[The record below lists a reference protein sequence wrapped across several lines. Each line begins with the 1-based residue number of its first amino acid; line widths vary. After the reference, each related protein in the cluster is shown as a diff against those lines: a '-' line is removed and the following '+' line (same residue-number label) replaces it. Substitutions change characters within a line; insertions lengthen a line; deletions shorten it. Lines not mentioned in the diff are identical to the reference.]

1 MCLLAFAWRVHP
13 GFPLVLV
20 GNRDE
25 FHDRPAEP
33 AHWWPAPDGILAGR
47 DLQAGGSWLGLSR
60 GGRFAV
66 VTNYREPGVV
76 TSGRRSRGELV
87 VDFLSSSATAEEWM
101 DELAEDQDGYG
112 GFNLVIGEGDQL
124 HYLTNRGEGHRFLE
138 PGIYGL
144 SNHNLDT
151 PWPKVTAARERLRGL
166 LDEDRPPVE
175 SLFSILE
182 DRTRPNDH
190 ELPETGV
197 PLEWER
203 LLSSAFVVD
212 PRYGTRASTVVM
224 AGADGEIALVER
236 RFGVDGGC
244 AGESRF
250 DLCVT
255 IAGVR
260 EADDG

>member
-33 AHWWPAPDGILAGR
+33 VHWWPEPEGILAGR
-47 DLQAGGSWLGLSR
+47 DLRAGGSWLGLSR
-60 GGRFAV
+60 EGRFAV

-87 VDFLSSSATAEEWM
+87 VDFLSSSATTQECM
-101 DELAEDQDGYG
+101 DELAENQDEYG
-112 GFNLVIGEGDQL
+112 GFNLVIGDGNQL
-124 HYLTNRGEGHRFLE
+124 HYLTNRGEGRRSLE

-144 SNHNLDT
+144 SNRRLDT
-151 PWPKVTAARERLRGL
+151 PWPKVVAARSGLRRMIH
-166 LDEDRPPVE
+166 EDRIDQNT
-175 SLFSILE
+175 LFDLLS
-182 DRTRPNDH
+182 DRTPAPDD
-190 ELPETGV
+190 ELPHTGV

-203 LLSSAFVVD
+203 ALSAAFID
-212 PRYGTRASTVVM
+212 GPEYGTRASTVVRID
-224 AGADGEIALVER
+224 AESGVEFDER
-236 RFGVDGGC
+236 RFGPNAEF

-250 DLCVT
+250 SL
-255 IAGVR
+255 
-260 EADDG
+260 